1 MTENEQRHFEV
12 LLEDIKHSVDTVA
25 EGHSGLVDRMDRLDA
40 KLDRRADELDEKIG
54 WVAEELK
61 ETRDELKGEIQGVR
75 GELKE
80 TREEMAAG
88 FKDLGDKACL
98 CVDARRQV
106 EGHEERI
113 STLERKAA

>member
-61 ETRDELKGEIQGVR
+61 ETRDELKEDIQGVR
-75 GELKE
+75 EELME
-80 TREEMAAG
+80 TKVELRREMAAG
-88 FKDLGDKACL
+88 FKTLGDKACL

-106 EGHEERI
+106 DGHEER
-113 STLERKAA
+113 

>member
-1 MTENEQRHFEV
+1 
-12 LLEDIKHSVDTVA
+12 
-25 EGHSGLVDRMDRLDA
+25 MDRLDT

-61 ETRDELKGEIQGVR
+61 ETREELKETRDELKGEIQGVS
-75 GELKE
+75 
-80 TREEMAAG
+80 EEMAAG
-88 FKDLGDKACL
+88 FKDLGDK
-98 CVDARRQV
+98 V